1 MTYKPKQGQV
11 FQLDIPDSGIAYVKV
26 DKVVNKE
33 RWYWFPKK
41 YYVLRYQPINRLS
54 PSFISINDGYVFEYY
69 KHRIIWIAPGKHHY
83 RQE

>member
-54 PSFISINDGYVFEYY
+54 PSFISINDKYVFEYY
-69 KHRIIWIAPGKHHY
+69 KHRIIWIAPGKYHY
-83 RQE
+83 R